1 MREEVEVA
9 VAGGGSSGS
18 CSRPVGESGR
28 GAPKGSAGFS
38 VTRLSVL
45 PGEGQ
50 MLVITWSQTE
60 SDQKRGKGGTDG
72 ERERGRGREDIP
84 L

>member
-1 MREEVEVA
+1 MHQK
-9 VAGGGSSGS
+9 G
-18 CSRPVGESGR
+18 RP
-28 GAPKGSAGFS
+28 GFS
-38 VTRLSVL
+38 VTWLSVL

-60 SDQKRGKGGTDG
+60 SDQKRGKGGTEG
-72 ERERGRGREDIP
+72 GREGGKRERQRGEEIS